1 MTALIENVS
10 RRSFLAGTVAAGSLV
25 LAARLPALAQDPEK
39 PAAYG
44 AAAMPHGVINDP
56 RVFIA
61 IEPDGTVRFV
71 CHRAEMGQGVRTGLA
86 MCAADELEADW
97 AKVRVVQAD
106 GDEARYGNQDTDGS
120 RSTRHFMQPMRE
132 AGAAARMMLV
142 AAAAK
147 RWGVPEGEVEA
158 RNSVLSHAGSG
169 RTLSYG
175 DVAAEAARLEP
186 PAKDKLALKSP
197 AEFRYIG
204 KPLGLVDGA
213 DITTGRAQYGIDARL
228 DGMLFAVVAHPP
240 VYGGSV
246 ASLDDREALKVP
258 GVVKVVPLPVPTLPS
273 KFAPLGG
280 VGVIARN
287 TWAAIKGRDALRI
300 VWTDGPNGGYDSAAY
315 TEELRRTAAKPG
327 TVVRKDGDAEAAL
340 ARAAKRVEA
349 EYVIPHLA
357 QAPME
362 PPSALAVIRDG
373 KCEVWCPIQA
383 PQLARTE
390 VAATLKMPVEN
401 VTVHVTLLG
410 GGFGR
415 KSKPDFVNE
424 AALLSKAMDGAPVKV
439 TWTREDDIR
448 HAYFH
453 THSVERLEGG
463 LDQAGKAV
471 AWRHRSVAP
480 TIASIF
486 APDQKHEA
494 PFELGMGFV
503 DVPFAI
509 PDLQC
514 ENGEAAAHTRIGWFR
529 SVSNI
534 PHAFAIQSFAAELAA
549 AAGRDHRDYLLD
561 LIGPP
566 RHIDLT
572 GVSTIWN
579 YGENLSIYP
588 IDTGRLRG
596 VVEVA
601 TEQAGWGRPRPK
613 GRALGLA
620 VHRSFVTYVAT
631 VVEVEIGE
639 DGSLSVPRVDVAV
652 DCGAWVNPDRIRSQ
666 IEGACIMGHALATLS
681 EITFEKGAA
690 KQSNF
695 DSYLIPRIDQAPRE
709 IRVHLKAAD
718 YDVPPGGI
726 GEPGVPPYAPALMNA
741 IFAATGKRIRRLPL
755 GDQLKA

>member
-1 MTALIENVS
+1 MTIENVS
-10 RRSFLAGTVAAGSLV
+10 RRGFLAGTVAAGSLV
-25 LAARLPALAQDPEK
+25 LAARLLPADAQEAAK
-39 PAAYG
+39 TPAFG
-44 AAAMPHGVINDP
+44 AAAMPNGVKNDP
-56 RVFIA
+56 RVFVA
-61 IEPDGTVRFV
+61 IEPDGTVRIV
-71 CHRAEMGQGVRTGLA
+71 CHRADMGQGVRTGLP
-86 MCAADELEADW
+86 MCVADELEADW
-97 AKVRVVQAD
+97 AKVRVVQAE
-106 GDEARYGNQDTDGS
+106 GDEPRFGNQDTDGS

-142 AAAAK
+142 AAAAQ

-158 RNSVLSHAGSG
+158 RNSVLHHAASN
-169 RTLSYG
+169 RTLAYG
-175 DVAAEAARLEP
+175 EVAAEAARMKP
-186 PAKDKLALKSP
+186 PAKDKLKLKSP

-204 KPLGLVDGA
+204 KPLSIVDGF
-213 DITTGRAQYGIDARL
+213 DITTGKAVYGIDARL
-228 DGMLFAVVAHPP
+228 DGMLYAVVAHPP

-246 ASLDDREALKVP
+246 ASLDDGAALKVP
-258 GVVKVVPLPVPTLPS
+258 GVVKVVRLPTPTLPS

-287 TWAAIKGRDALRI
+287 TWAAIKGREALKI
-300 VWTDGPNGGYDSAAY
+300 VWDDGPNGSYDTAPY
-315 TEELRRTAAKPG
+315 TEELRQTARKPG
-327 TVVRKDGDAEAAL
+327 KVVRRDGDADAAL
-340 ARAAKRVEA
+340 GRAAKRVEA
-349 EYVIPHLA
+349 EYVVPHLA

-362 PPSALAVIRDG
+362 PPAALARISDG

-390 VAATLKMPVEN
+390 VATTLKIPVED
-401 VTVHVTLLG
+401 VTIHVTLLG

-415 KSKPDFVNE
+415 KSKPDFVVE
-424 AALLSKAMDGAPVKV
+424 AALLSRAVDGAPVKV

-453 THSVERLEGG
+453 THSVERIEAGTDAGG
-463 LDQAGKAV
+463 RAI
-471 AWRHRSVAP
+471 AWKHRSVAP
-480 TIASIF
+480 SITSIF
-486 APDQKHEA
+486 VPDPKHQG

-509 PDLQC
+509 PDLLC

-566 RHIDLT
+566 REVDLK
-572 GVSTIWN
+572 GVSTVWN
-579 YGENLSIYP
+579 YGESLDIYP

-596 VVEVA
+596 VVETA
-601 TEQAGWGRPRPK
+601 TAAARWGEARPK

-620 VHRSFVTYVAT
+620 AHRSFVTYVAT

-639 DGSLSVPRVDVAV
+639 DGTVRVPRVDVAV

-666 IEGACIMGHALATLS
+666 MEGACIMGHALATTS
-681 EITFEKGAA
+681 EISFKRGVAE
-690 KQSNF
+690 QSNF
-695 DSYLIPRIDQAPRE
+695 DTYRIPGMGDAPRE
-709 IRVHLKAAD
+709 IHVHLRPSD
-718 YDVPPGGI
+718 YGMAPGGI

-741 IFAATGKRIRRLPL
+741 IFAATGKRVRRLPL